1 MKKMTNETLAAYA
14 ELTRNADAWYKLW
27 GQTTDLGQSDLAE
40 HCKFELEQLI
50 KDLDTIGDC
59 GHKYRGINC

>member
-1 MKKMTNETLAAYA
+1 MKMNPNQLKAYL

-27 GQTTDLGQSDLAE
+27 CRTTDLGQTDLAE
-40 HCKFELEQLI
+40 HCKWELLQLI

-59 GHKYRGINC
+59 GHKYEGINY